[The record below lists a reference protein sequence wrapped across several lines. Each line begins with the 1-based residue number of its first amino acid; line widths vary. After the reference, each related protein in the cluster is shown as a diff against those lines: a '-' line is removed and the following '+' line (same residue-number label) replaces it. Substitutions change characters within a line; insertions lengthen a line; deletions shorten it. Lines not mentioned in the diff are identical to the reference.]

1 MFERA
6 SSTTPTVPPPAN
18 LLRQS
23 STSSLPLD
31 AESLHEADPIAPEIV
46 ISPTLS
52 RPCTSASVIYP
63 LVVDDSQDV
72 SPPLD
77 LASLNEPL
85 HEINS
90 PLSQTSDLSLEDL
103 APQSSQSG
111 LIQQFKARPAPST
124 TYVPEHKVRQS
135 RASLLRA
142 GIDPELLST
151 SENSKDGPSQ
161 HVPTD
166 FTAVPGASFR
176 RFPTRPYLTD
186 CVECFFLAQAT
197 SGPDPTFDSA
207 SPRSR
212 TPPSRLERIAP
223 VSSDRARSHLLRSSA
238 STTRTRTRSSSP
250 TRPVTVELRRSRCC
264 RLNHPPTLLGRLG
277 QAR

>member
-1 MFERA
+1 MLTQDSPSTPFFGATTQAQSILPSPATPTPANLIFAQRIRQLSRGKGDVDDSPLISGRPPPSRLMFERA

-31 AESLHEADPIAPEIV
+31 AESLHEANPIAPAIV

-52 RPCTSASVIYP
+52 RSCTSAAVICPSV
-63 LVVDDSQDV
+63 VNDSQDV
-72 SPPLD
+72 TPPLD
-77 LASLNEPL
+77 LASLSEPL

-90 PLSQTSDLSLEDL
+90 PLSQTSDLSLDDL

-111 LIQQFKARPAPST
+111 VIQQFKARPTPST

-142 GIDPELLST
+142 GIDPESLST

-166 FTAVPGASFR
+166 FTAVPGASFS
-176 RFPTRPYLTD
+176 TVCDST
-186 CVECFFLAQAT
+186 V
-197 SGPDPTFDSA
+197 FD
-207 SPRSR
+207 
-212 TPPSRLERIAP
+212 
-223 VSSDRARSHLLRSSA
+223 
-238 STTRTRTRSSSP
+238 
-250 TRPVTVELRRSRCC
+250 
-264 RLNHPPTLLGRLG
+264 
-277 QAR
+277 